1 MRAVKKLT
9 NFGLVIYGL
18 LSCVLFQHVSADSFY
33 RAYYS
38 QMRLDLVTRLQQLGV
53 HGHIDIFGKNKLGLY
68 IPTDSISPQCQ
79 EHSQLYLKGVEQY
92 ERWALEMLDSSGKV
106 PSGLFNGNVQDLGN
120 FEQCLESVT
129 IAPYN
134 VQYCALWIKN
144 LHKLPDTEED
154 SPPAVGGVDMFRPYL
169 EIGICL
175 PASCKKADIMS
186 HYNNMLTP
194 YNMSIDLNKYACTVA
209 NERDPLT
216 YPDIFFLIILAVTVT
231 LGIAGSYLSIFNPN
245 PDSKPGSLAKLLSCF
260 SFYGNAKSLITLTS
274 SKEPL
279 MILHGM
285 KCISALWVML
295 AHAASFMF
303 IFPMMNMST
312 ALKFVSD
319 RLTSMVMVKGE
330 LAVDS
335 FFFITGVLVFY
346 MANKSLKKGTRFYI
360 PYFYFSRFIRLAP
373 AYYMHILIILTVVRY
388 MNGGP
393 MWKYHVLTPRDNCYK
408 SWPYHLIFANN
419 FINTEEQC
427 TPTDWYVAIDM
438 QLHILAPLLMI
449 PLFKS
454 RKWMS
459 HFLLP
464 FIILVGS
471 LALGAVTYINNF
483 PATFM
488 NDRLSFRPK
497 SFTDEYV
504 LTYLRFTPYAIGIL
518 TGYILSKGKLK
529 ISKTLAWLGWL
540 VTSSLLGVVLWMSWY
555 VHQETVLY
563 DRTIA
568 ALHNGMQRTAF
579 ALFLAWIVLTC
590 EFGMAGP
597 LKKLLSWKLFQPM
610 SRLSY
615 AIYLTSSG
623 LQYSMASSRL
633 HSYAFSET
641 EIYRDLCGD
650 IVYAVGIAFIFC
662 LLFEAPYVK
671 LANLVFNRN
680 NTTERTVKRRRSG
693 NSQYVLQEAG
703 AVVNNT

>member
-1 MRAVKKLT
+1 MSAVKSL
-9 NFGLVIYGL
+9 GLVSLAI
-18 LSCVLFQHVSADSFY
+18 LSCVFFQHASADSFY
-33 RAYYS
+33 RAYYT
-38 QMRLDLVTRLQQLGV
+38 QMRQDLAARLHQLRV
-53 HGHIDIFGKNKLGLY
+53 HGHIDIFSENKLELY
-68 IPTDSISPQCQ
+68 IPSNSISQQCR

-92 ERWALEMLDSSGKV
+92 ERWALELLDSSGKV

-120 FEQCLESVT
+120 FEECLESVR

-134 VQYCALWIKN
+134 VQYCALWIKS
-144 LHKLPDTEED
+144 LHKLPDTEVSWED
-154 SPPAVGGVDMFRPYL
+154 APPAVGGVEMFRPYL
-169 EIGICL
+169 EIGVCL
-175 PASCKKADIMS
+175 PASCNRADIMS
-186 HYNNMLTP
+186 HYHNMLAA
-194 YNMSIDLNKYACTVA
+194 YNMSVELNKYACTEA

-216 YPDIFFLIILAVTVT
+216 NPDIFFLVILAITLT

-245 PDSKPGSLAKLLSCF
+245 PDSKPGPFSKVLTCF
-260 SFYGNAKSLITLTS
+260 SFYGNAKSLLTLTS

-295 AHAASFMF
+295 AHAASFLF
-303 IFPMMNMST
+303 IFPMMNMNT

-346 MANKSLKKGTRFYI
+346 MANKSIKKGTRFYL
-360 PYFYFSRFIRLAP
+360 PSFYFSRFIRLAP
-373 AYYMHILIILTVVRY
+373 AYYMHILLILSVVRY

-393 MWKYHVLTPRDNCYK
+393 MWKYHVLAPRDNCLE
-408 SWPYHLIFANN
+408 SWPFHLLFANN
-419 FINTEEQC
+419 IINTEKQC
-427 TPTDWYVAIDM
+427 SPTDWYVAIDM
-438 QLHILAPLLMI
+438 QLHMLAPLIMI

-497 SFTDEYV
+497 SYTNEYV
-504 LTYLRFTPYAIGIL
+504 LTHLRFTPYAIGIL
-518 TGYILSKGKLK
+518 TGYILSRGKLK
-529 ISKTLAWLGWL
+529 ITKIQAWLGWI
-540 VTSSLLGVVLWMSWY
+540 VTSSLLVAVLWMSWY

-568 ALHNGMQRTAF
+568 AVHNGLQRTVF
-579 ALFLAWIVLTC
+579 ALFLAWIVLAC
-590 EFGMAGP
+590 EFGIAGP
-597 LKKLLSWKLFQPM
+597 LKKFLCWKLFQPI

-650 IVYAVGIAFIFC
+650 IVYAVGIAFTFC

-680 NTTERTVKRRRSG
+680 NSTERPSVKRRRSG

-703 AVVNNT
+703 AV